1 MYIEFLSHELPFNI
15 RSTVVFLTA
24 RLAGAVMTPGH
35 TVAKHTQTPP
45 FPHCTTPPLCIFLF
59 GMNSERV
66 SRCIDSLS
74 RTPA

>member
-35 TVAKHTQTPP
+35 TVAKHTQTLPP
-45 FPHCTTPPLCIFLF
+45 FPTVQHHL
-59 GMNSERV
+59 RV
-66 SRCIDSLS
+66 FFWHQQ
-74 RTPA
+74 